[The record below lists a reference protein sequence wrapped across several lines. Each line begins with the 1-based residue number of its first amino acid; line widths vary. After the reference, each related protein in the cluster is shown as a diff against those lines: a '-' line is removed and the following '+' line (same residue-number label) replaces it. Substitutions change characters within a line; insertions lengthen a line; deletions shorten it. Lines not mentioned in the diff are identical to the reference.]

1 MLSDEQQITI
11 NWYGINSPKLQQKKK
26 SVKRTNY
33 IVAINPRR
41 TSPTTKNL
49 PNTKLILK
57 SSLPLTIWIGNKQLP
72 TVALSLVIL
81 AVPLKSQALTS

>member
-11 NWYGINSPKLQQKKK
+11 NRMELIPQNCKKKQK
-26 SVKRTNY
+26 SVKKTNY

-41 TSPTTKNL
+41 TSPTTMNL
-49 PNTKLILK
+49 PNTKLMLK